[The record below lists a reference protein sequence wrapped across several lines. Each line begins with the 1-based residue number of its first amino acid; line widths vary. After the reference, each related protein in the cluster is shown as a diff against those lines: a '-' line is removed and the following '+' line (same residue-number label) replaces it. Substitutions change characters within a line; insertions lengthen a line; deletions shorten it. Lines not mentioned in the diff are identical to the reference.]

1 MAPQISRLDHLPTPQ
16 NFDYKTALL
25 PWSSKKKGT
34 KERDLDPHTSRLS
47 SSRPKDNENIK
58 QENQRKQSKSIAL
71 EAKRAPRRRRPATSH
86 VRRTRTHRC
95 IYGAPE
101 PAVGRHGGRAAPGLR
116 PRQAPQVRLL
126 LPLVVVV
133 GGGGGG
139 GGGGLRAASG
149 RRDAELDHAAAAG
162 GAVRRHVAPQRVQ
175 LRAVVP
181 VARKRRSG
189 FALRRSDDA
198 QGRGLDEEAARESQD
213 GRRRR

>member
-116 PRQAPQVRLL
+116 PRQAPQRRR
-126 LPLVVVV
+126 P
-133 GGGGGG
+133 GE
-139 GGGGLRAASG
+139 RAG
-149 RRDAELDHAAAAG
+149 RRSCAGKPGWAAAAVTTPPARR
-162 GAVRRHVAPQRVQ
+162 GAP
-175 LRAVVP
+175 P
-181 VARKRRSG
+181 CTTG
-189 FALRRSDDA
+189 W
-198 QGRGLDEEAARESQD
+198 
-213 GRRRR
+213 